1 MSLASP
7 VSSRLT
13 PRLVAGLVI
22 ALMAVAPLVPFTP
35 SFWITLAGYIGL
47 ASLVAIGLVLLTGVG
62 GMTSFGQAAFVGFGA
77 YATAVLTTKF
87 GFSPWAT
94 LPVSLIAT
102 GLAALAIG
110 LVTVR
115 LSGHYLPLG
124 TIAWGVSLSYLFGN
138 LAVLGGYDGI
148 SGIPPFAIGPWQLID
163 ARAVYY
169 LIWIAVLIAVV
180 LSNNLLDS
188 RMGRAI
194 RALRGGGAFAESFG
208 VDTAEAKLVVFVY
221 AGLLAGLSGWLYAHV
236 QRSVSPSPFG
246 LSAGIEY
253 LLMAVLGGSGAVLGG
268 VVGAGVVAVLNDQ
281 LQNWL
286 PKLMEG
292 GGNLDTI
299 VFGVVM
305 VAALQFARAG
315 IWPALRRLGPAP
327 ALKAIDLCAPPL
339 PKRPAGEKGEK
350 GAPLL
355 EVVGVSKRF
364 GGLVAVNDVS
374 FSVRGGEIV
383 GLIGPNG
390 AGKST
395 TFNLLT
401 GVAEA
406 SSGEVRFRGERIDG
420 LPARDIVARGIGR
433 TFQHVKLVPGMTV
446 LENVAIGAHLRARVG
461 ALASLLRL
469 DRAREAE
476 IIAEAA
482 RQIERVGLA
491 KHMHKPAGSLALGQ
505 ARVAEIARALSLDPA
520 LLLLDEPAAGLRHG
534 EKTELAALLRQLR
547 ADGMSVLLV
556 EHDMD
561 FVMQLTDHIVVLDF
575 GAKIAE
581 GAPKAIAESPVVL
594 EAYLGGVE

>member
-1 MSLASP
+1 MGLP
-7 VSSRLT
+7 SRFS
-13 PRLVAGLVI
+13 PRLVALIVV
-22 ALMAVAPLVPFTP
+22 ALMAVLPLLPFTP
-35 SFWITLAGYIGL
+35 AFWVTLAGAIGI

-77 YATAVLTTKF
+77 YTTAVLTTAF
-87 GFSPWAT
+87 GFSPWAS
-94 LPVSLIAT
+94 LPVALVTS

-124 TIAWGVSLSYLFGN
+124 TIAWGISIFYLFG
-138 LAVLGGYDGI
+138 ASAALGGYDGI
-148 SGIPPFAIGPWQLID
+148 SGIPPITIGPWALID

-169 LIWIAVLIAVV
+169 LIWLAVLIAVL
-180 LSNNLLDS
+180 LSDNLLDS

-194 RALRGGGAFAESFG
+194 RALRGGGSFAESFG
-208 VDTAEAKLVVFVY
+208 VDTAQAKLVVFVY

-268 VVGAGVVAVLNDQ
+268 VVGAAFVVVLNDQ

-292 GGNLDTI
+292 GGNLDAI
-299 VFGVVM
+299 VFGILL

-315 IWPALRRLGPAP
+315 LWPMLRRLGPPAAP
-327 ALKAIDLCAPPL
+327 KPVDLAALPL
-339 PKRPAGEKGEK
+339 PRRPACEK

-355 EVVGVSKRF
+355 EAAGISKRF
-364 GGLVAVNDVS
+364 GGLVAVNAVS
-374 FSVRGGEIV
+374 FAVRGGEIV

-401 GVAEA
+401 GVAQA
-406 SSGEVRFRGERIDG
+406 TSGEIRFRGERIDRM
-420 LPARDIVARGIGR
+420 PAREIAARGIAR

-446 LENVAIGAHLRARVG
+446 LENVAIGAHLRARPG
-461 ALASLLRL
+461 ALASIFRL
-469 DRAREAE
+469 DRAQEAA

-482 RQIERVGLA
+482 RQIERVGL
-491 KHMHKPAGSLALGQ
+491 KEHMHKAAGSLALGQ
-505 ARVAEIARALSLDPA
+505 ARVAEIARALALDPA
-520 LLLLDEPAAGLRHG
+520 LLLLDEPAAGLRFA
-534 EKTELAALLRQLR
+534 EKTELTGLLKRLR
-547 ADGMSVLLV
+547 GDGMSVLLV

-575 GAKIAE
+575 GMKIAE
-581 GAPKAIAESPVVL
+581 GAPKTIAESPAVL
-594 EAYLGGVE
+594 EAYLGGVA

>member
-1 MSLASP
+1 MGLE
-7 VSSRLT
+7 SRLS
-13 PRLVAGLVI
+13 PRRMGVMVV
-22 ALMAVAPLVPFTP
+22 ALMAVLPLLPFTP
-35 SFWITLAGYIGL
+35 AFWVTLAGAIGI

-77 YATAVLTTKF
+77 YATAVLTTRF
-87 GFSPWAT
+87 GFSPWAS
-94 LPVSLIAT
+94 LPVSLLT
-102 GLAALAIG
+102 SGLAALAIG

-124 TIAWGVSLSYLFGN
+124 TIAWGISFFYLFGN
-138 LAVLGGYDGI
+138 IAALGGYDGI
-148 SGIPPFAIGPWQLID
+148 SGVPPIAIGPWLLID

-169 LIWIAVLIAVV
+169 LIWLFVLIAVL
-180 LSNNLLDS
+180 LSDNLLDS

-208 VDTAEAKLVVFVY
+208 VDTAQAKLAVFVY

-253 LLMAVLGGSGAVLGG
+253 LMMAVLGGSGYVLGG
-268 VVGAGVVAVLNDQ
+268 VVGAAIVAVLNDQ

-299 VFGVVM
+299 VFEILLVV
-305 VAALQFARAG
+305 ALQFARAG
-315 IWPALRRLGPAP
+315 LWPMLRRLGPPAAP
-327 ALKAIDLCAPPL
+327 KAVDLSAPPL
-339 PKRPAGEKGEK
+339 PRRLPFEK
-350 GAPLL
+350 GALLL
-355 EVVGVSKRF
+355 EAEGISKRF
-364 GGLVAVNDVS
+364 GGLVAVNAMS
-374 FSVRGGEIV
+374 FTVRGGEIV

-401 GVAEA
+401 GVAHA
-406 SSGEVRFRGERIDG
+406 TSGEIRFRGERIDRMS
-420 LPARDIVARGIGR
+420 AREIAERGISR
-433 TFQHVKLVPGMTV
+433 TFQHVRLVPGMTV

-461 ALASLLRL
+461 ALASLFRL

-482 RQIERVGLA
+482 RQIERVGL
-491 KHMHKPAGSLALGQ
+491 KEHMHKTAGSLALGQ
-505 ARVAEIARALSLDPA
+505 ARVAEIARALALDPA
-520 LLLLDEPAAGLRHG
+520 LLLLDEPAAGLRFA
-534 EKTELAALLRQLR
+534 EKAELAELLKRLR
-547 ADGMSVLLV
+547 GEGMSVLLV

-575 GAKIAE
+575 GLKIAE
-581 GAPKAIAESPVVL
+581 GAPKAIAESPAVL
-594 EAYLGGVE
+594 EAYLGGVA

>member
-1 MSLASP
+1 MRAS
-7 VSSRLT
+7 
-13 PRLVAGLVI
+13 PRLVGLVVI
-22 ALMAVAPLVPFTP
+22 ALMAVAPLLPFTP
-35 SFWITLAGYIGL
+35 DFWVTLAGYIGL

-77 YATAVLTTKF
+77 YTTAVLTTTF

-94 LPVSLIAT
+94 LPVSLLTT

-115 LSGHYLPLG
+115 LSGHFLPLG
-124 TIAWGVSLSYLFGN
+124 TIAWGISFFYLFGN

-148 SGIPPFAIGPWQLID
+148 SGIPPIAIGPWALID
-163 ARAVYY
+163 ARAVDY
-169 LIWIAVLIAVV
+169 LIWLAVLIAVV
-180 LSNNLLDS
+180 LSDNLLDS

-208 VDTAEAKLVVFVY
+208 VDTAQAKLVVFVY

-246 LSAGIEY
+246 LGAGIEY
-253 LLMAVLGGSGAVLGG
+253 LIMAVLGGSGYVLGG
-268 VVGAGVVAVLNDQ
+268 VVGAAVVAVLNDQ

-292 GGNLDTI
+292 GGNLDAI
-299 VFGVVM
+299 VFGILL
-305 VAALQFARAG
+305 VAALQFARSG
-315 IWPALRRLGPAP
+315 LWPALRKLGPPAAP
-327 ALKAIDLCAPPL
+327 KAVDLSAPPL
-339 PKRPAGEKGEK
+339 PKRPANEK

-355 EVVGVSKRF
+355 QVTGVSKRF
-364 GGLVAVNDVS
+364 GGLVAVNEVS

-401 GVAEA
+401 GVASA
-406 SSGEVRFRGERIDG
+406 SSGEIRFRGERIDR
-420 LPARDIVARGIGR
+420 LPARKIAERGIAR
-433 TFQHVKLVPGMTV
+433 TFQHVRLVPGMTV

-461 ALASLLRL
+461 PLSSLVRL

-491 KHMHKPAGSLALGQ
+491 EHMHKAAGSLALGQ
-505 ARVAEIARALSLDPA
+505 ARLAEIARALCLDPA
-520 LLLLDEPAAGLRHG
+520 LLLLDEPAAGLRFA
-534 EKTELAALLRQLR
+534 EKKELAQLLDRLR
-547 ADGMSVLLV
+547 AEGMSLLLV

-575 GAKIAE
+575 GLKIAE
-581 GAPKAIAESPVVL
+581 GAPKAIAESPAVL
-594 EAYLGGVE
+594 EAYLGGVA

>member
-1 MSLASP
+1 MSAVSL
-7 VSSRLT
+7 SSRLS
-13 PRLVAGLVI
+13 PQFIALAVV
-22 ALMAVAPLVPFTP
+22 ALMAVAPLLPFTP

-47 ASLVAIGLVLLTGVG
+47 SSLVAIGLVLLTGVG

-77 YATAVLTTKF
+77 YATAVLTAKF

-94 LPVSLIAT
+94 LPVSLVAT

-124 TIAWGVSLSYLFGN
+124 TIAWGISFFYLFGN

-148 SGIPPFAIGPWQLID
+148 SGIPPFAIGPFELID

-169 LIWIAVLIAVV
+169 LIWLAVLIAVV
-180 LSNNLLDS
+180 LSDNLLDS

-208 VDTAEAKLVVFVY
+208 VDTAHAKLVVFVY

-253 LLMAVLGGSGAVLGG
+253 LLMAVIGGSGAVLGG

-286 PKLMEG
+286 PRLMEG

-299 VFGVVM
+299 AFGVIL

-315 IWPALRRLGPAP
+315 IWPALRRLGPDPAP
-327 ALKAIDLCAPPL
+327 KAIDLNAPPL
-339 PKRPAGEKGEK
+339 PKRLMSEK

-355 EVVGVSKRF
+355 EVATISKRF
-364 GGLVAVNDVS
+364 GGLVAVSDVS
-374 FSVRGGEIV
+374 FTVRGGEIV

-401 GVAEA
+401 GVASA
-406 SSGEVRFRGERIDG
+406 SSGEIRFRGQRIDP
-420 LPARDIVARGIGR
+420 LPAREIAALGIGR

-491 KHMHKPAGSLALGQ
+491 KHMHQTAGSLALGQ
-505 ARVAEIARALSLDPA
+505 ARVAEIARALCLDPA

-534 EKTELAALLRQLR
+534 EKKELAALLRQLR